1 MILHTDIKEFRL
13 RYKVRFIGQQNEYN
27 IPCKDFYTKSLNGGI
42 IMVTTGLF
50 FTFIVMAVAAVFTY
64 VIQYKSVISP
74 CYVEFDVRK
83 IKELRL
89 MAVYN
94 KVTERSFKA
103 YISLIAMAA
112 LFSYMT
118 GNIIFALAGL
128 YIQIIYFGVSMIVM
142 VCMYYRSCLYW
153 KRYA

>member
-1 MILHTDIKEFRL
+1 
-13 RYKVRFIGQQNEYN
+13 
-27 IPCKDFYTKSLNGGI
+27 
-42 IMVTTGLF
+42 MVTTGLF